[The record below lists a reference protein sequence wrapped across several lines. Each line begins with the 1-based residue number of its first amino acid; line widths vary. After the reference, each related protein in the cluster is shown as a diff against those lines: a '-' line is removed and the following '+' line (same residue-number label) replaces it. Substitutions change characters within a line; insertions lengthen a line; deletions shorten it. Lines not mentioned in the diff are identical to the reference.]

1 MGPCTSVICKLGA
14 DRGARPV
21 LEPEIVRC
29 LDDVA
34 VKSRPAEHLA
44 ARFSGADC
52 LFPDPVRSNKSVGAE
67 MEISLVGAVGTLGMS
82 LGFPKICP
90 VFAYIPWV

>member
-1 MGPCTSVICKLGA
+1 MGPCTRVICKLGA
-14 DRGARPV
+14 DRGERPAV
-21 LEPEIVRC
+21 DPDVVRC

-44 ARFSGADC
+44 DRFSGDEF
-52 LFPDPVRSNKSVGAE
+52 LLQVKSRKSVGAE
-67 MEISLVGAVGTLGMS
+67 IEISLDGTEGTMGMS

-90 VFAYIPWV
+90 VFAYIP

>member
-14 DRGARPV
+14 DRGADRPA
-21 LEPEIVRC
+21 LDPEVVRC

-44 ARFSGADC
+44 ERFSGAAV
-52 LFPDPVRSNKSVGAE
+52 LLQVRSRKSVGAE
-67 MEISLVGAVGTLGMS
+67 IEISLDGTEGTMGMS

-90 VFAYIPWV
+90 VFAYIP